1 MKTLL
6 VKVRTVYG
14 EQKVYPINELAQTF
28 AALTGHKTL
37 TPAAIH
43 LIKQLGYE
51 ITIQHEEIEL

>member
-14 EQKVYPINELAQTF
+14 EQKVYPINDLAQTF

-51 ITIQHEEIEL
+51 VRVQQDEIEL